1 MEKYMKVSA
10 LRLSVCVSLLI
21 FFTGLQACSHKA
33 IKQDDQVASAA
44 SQDSQFK
51 DLGSSDA
58 GNAYGLKTVHFS
70 YDSSLLGAEA
80 KKLLVDDASILKQ
93 NAQIRIQV
101 EGHCD
106 QQGGIQYNLALGE
119 RRATAVKHYLS
130 DHGVQIDRITT
141 VSYGKEKL
149 LDTSNT
155 EEANAKNRRA
165 NLVIT
170 RAVM

>member
-1 MEKYMKVSA
+1 MKISV
-10 LRLSVCVSLLI
+10 LRLSACASLLI
-21 FFTGLQACSHKA
+21 FFMGLQACSHKA
-33 IKQDDQVASAA
+33 VKQDDTMASAA
-44 SQDSQFK
+44 SQDSLFK

-58 GNAYGLKTVHFS
+58 GNAYGLKTVHFA
-70 YDSSLLGAEA
+70 YDSSLLGSDA
-80 KKLLVDDASILKQ
+80 KKLLLDDASILKQ

-106 QQGGIQYNLALGE
+106 QQGGVQYNLALGE

-130 DHGVQIDRITT
+130 DLGVQTDRITT

-149 LDTSNT
+149 LDTRNT
-155 EEANAKNRRA
+155 EEAYAKNRRA

-170 RAVM
+170 RAVL